1 MTIDEAIELL
11 EKEDRR
17 SYPKR
22 RLEAHLAIK
31 LGTAALAR
39 IRYQRLKPTVPH
51 KALLPGEEPEWNAA

>member
-31 LGTAALAR
+31 LGREALIKLQDIRAR
-39 IRYQRLKPTVPH
+39 FPILMPDP
-51 KALLPGEEPEWNAA
+51 LPGEDSQ